1 MNMSIDINDGSIWQ
15 RQVNNSFLFVR
26 QADKLIMYTIKR
38 NEHTNCMWIIE
49 CVNNTLTFV
58 YHRVKICFN
67 VD

>member
-1 MNMSIDINDGSIWQ
+1 MHMMNTRNSCVNYIN
-15 RQVNNSFLFVR
+15 LT
-26 QADKLIMYTIKR
+26 ADKLIMYTIKR

-49 CVNNTLTFV
+49 CVHNTLTFV